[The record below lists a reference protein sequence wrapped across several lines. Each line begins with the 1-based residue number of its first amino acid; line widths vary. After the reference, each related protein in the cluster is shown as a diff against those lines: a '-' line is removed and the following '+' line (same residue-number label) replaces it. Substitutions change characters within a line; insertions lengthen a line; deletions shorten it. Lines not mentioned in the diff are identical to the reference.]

1 MAKKVVSKKV
11 TPKKRKKAVK
21 AKPKAKMGPP
31 AKSKGINWKLVE
43 SLYKKGATDKE
54 VAEGLMISQRTLHR
68 WKKDHPD
75 LCHLKD
81 WKDEADNVIEKSMY
95 ERAKGYSHPE
105 EKIFNGLDGITRADT
120 VKHYPPDTAA
130 GKFWLTNRR
139 PKEWKEKTENT
150 ETHKFKFGDIDV
162 SDLTKDEMLGVM
174 MKKVTLEQIQARRAS
189 ERS

>member
-1 MAKKVVSKKV
+1 MPKPKKKV

-21 AKPKAKMGPP
+21 AKPKAKMGRPT
-31 AKSKGINWKLVE
+31 KKNNLDYDVLKMMFQKGC
-43 SLYKKGATDKE
+43 TDLE
-54 VAEGLMISQRTLHR
+54 VAKALRIHQRTLQR
-68 WKKDHPD
+68 WKTDNPD
-75 LCHLKD
+75 FCRIVRD

-105 EKIFNGLDGITRADT
+105 EKIFNGLDGIISVDT